1 MNSIIN
7 SIGVY
12 EPQAEADRRRL
23 LAAYALVL
31 LIIGW
36 TKLAPWFAIGPMAA
50 LVPLCAGFVI
60 LVYLAPPIAA
70 ALFFLGNYFFGN
82 LSMAFYPSISF
93 LTVIAAVLVGTLL
106 FVRWKRGE
114 LACFLNLPRRVWLA
128 IAALALFFLIGY
140 LRALWQVQMIE
151 IDPEHSRSVFSL
163 FQASLRGNNEL
174 GHYMFLGHWLS
185 FIVIGAL
192 ACLSYSEFKS
202 FILAFSILFVV
213 QLLSIPFSYYG
224 EFFRAIYVEC
234 QPMGLDYRQVNRGYL
249 GYMAAL
255 ASGLSLTM
263 AHERKKLL
271 RVLLLAW
278 WMVLSV
284 VVFLSATKG
293 PILAWILATAFVFWR
308 GRRIEK
314 LPYAALACL
323 AVIVMVGASSA
334 IAGYSVVPCGT
345 AKKIVEQRNSVA
357 ARIASVQDL
366 LAPYLGLRISEGVR
380 LRTGEIRR
388 STRAGDIVRY
398 QAGETLPRPPIEYMR
413 AKDREAGGLGL
424 HDWLVGKGFGG
435 ATRSIDYESRRVY
448 THAGSQNLFV
458 DLFIETGFIGL
469 SLFVFAIVVLWFN
482 FRTTVAAMTPARGHL
497 LLLGVSSML
506 LVLLVKLS
514 VSADIHTEDSAAL
527 VIGLLIGMVGAATTA
542 RDTVRV
548 GDGDSGYLPT
558 IRNGC

>member
-1 MNSIIN
+1 MVVLHE
-7 SIGVY
+7 SIGVH

-36 TKLAPWFAIGPMAA
+36 TKLVSWFAIGPMMA
-50 LVPLCAGFVI
+50 LLPLCAGFVI

-82 LSMAFYPSISF
+82 LSMAFYPNISF
-93 LTVIAAVLVGTLL
+93 LTVITAVLVCALL

-140 LRALWQVQMIE
+140 LRALWQVQMLE

-163 FQASLRGNNEL
+163 FQTSLRGNNEQ
-174 GHYMFLGHWLS
+174 GHYMFIGHWLS
-185 FIVIGAL
+185 FIAIGAL
-192 ACLSYSEFKS
+192 ACLARGELKIFFAS
-202 FILAFSILFVV
+202 FSVLFVV
-213 QLLSIPFSYYG
+213 QLLSIPFSYYP

-234 QPMGLDYRQVNRGYL
+234 QAMGLGHFQVNRGYL

-271 RVLLLAW
+271 RVLFLAW

-293 PILAWILATAFVFWR
+293 PFFAWILATAFVFWR

-314 LPYAALACL
+314 LPYMTLACL
-323 AVIVMVGASSA
+323 AVMVGALSTIS
-334 IAGYSVVPCGT
+334 GYSVVPCGT
-345 AKKIVEQRNSVA
+345 VKKVVEQRNSIA
-357 ARIASVQDL
+357 TRIASVQDL
-366 LAPYLGLRISEGVR
+366 LAPYLGLRISEEVR
-380 LRTGEIRR
+380 LRTGETHR
-388 STRAGDIVRY
+388 STRAEDIVRY
-398 QAGETLPRPPIEYMR
+398 QAGETLPRSPSEYMR
-413 AKDREAGGLGL
+413 AKGGETGGL

-435 ATRSIDYESRRVY
+435 VTRSIDYESGRVY
-448 THAGSQNLFV
+448 THAGSLNLFV

-469 SLFVFAIVVLWFN
+469 SLFVFSIAVLWFN
-482 FRTTVAAMTPARGHL
+482 FRTTVASMTPDKGHL
-497 LLLGVSSML
+497 LLLGMSSML
-506 LVLLVKLS
+506 LVLLVRENI
-514 VSADIHTEDSAAL
+514 AAETNTEDVVAL
-527 VIGLLIGMVGAATTA
+527 MIGLLISAACA
-542 RDTVRV
+542 F
-548 GDGDSGYLPT
+548 
-558 IRNGC
+558 IRCNR